1 MIKRILGY
9 VNFKSFLGEM
19 KMQYEMYQEIMDQPI
34 SLKRTIKAE
43 KEHYESIAEQFT
55 NLDKIFIIGCG
66 SSISTCYTIRDA
78 IKSIS
83 PLEIDVQTGY
93 EFVEH
98 QYLEKDSNMGMI
110 VTSQSGETSDT
121 LEALRKAKQYGLKTV
136 SITNMA
142 DSSMSKEADETII
155 TLCEEEKAILGTKTY
170 VTQLFSLYAILFN
183 IVKTERAQKV
193 LDQLYE
199 VPSLIEKLLDTTEE
213 DMKKLAENNKD
224 VDLFYCMG
232 GGVNFGIAYKLAM
245 TMFMEGALKHACPVY
260 AGEFRH
266 GLIERVE
273 EGVTVVFLKSGED
286 YDKVTLRAIDFC
298 EKLGVNNIIFNLKDY
313 SDIDSLLTPFA
324 LIVPLEWFIYHLSI
338 FNGEDP
344 GSTRH
349 IGKVRY

>member
-1 MIKRILGY
+1 M
-9 VNFKSFLGEM
+9 E
-19 KMQYEMYQEIMDQPI
+19 YEMYQEIMDQPI
-34 SLKRTIKAE
+34 SLRRTIESE
-43 KEHYESIAEQFT
+43 KEHLEAIANEFSD
-55 NLDKIFIIGCG
+55 LDKIFLIGCG

-83 PLEIDVQTGY
+83 DLTIDVQTGY

-98 QYLEKDSNMGMI
+98 QYLNKGSNMGII

-121 LEALRKAKQYGLKTV
+121 LAALRKAKENGLKTV
-136 SITNMA
+136 SITNMPG
-142 DSSMSKEADETII
+142 SSMAEEADESII
-155 TLCEEEKAILGTKTY
+155 TLCDEEHAILGTKTY
-170 VTQLFSLYAILFN
+170 ITQLFSLYAIFFN
-183 IVKTERAQKV
+183 IVKNERAEKV
-193 LDQLYE
+193 LKQLYE
-199 VPSLIEKLLDTTEE
+199 IPDLVESLLKTTEE
-213 DMKKLAENNKD
+213 DNKKLAEANKD

-232 GGVNFGIAYKLAM
+232 GGINFGLSYKLAM

-273 EGVTVVFLKSGED
+273 KGVTVVFLKSGDE
-286 YDKVTLRAIDFC
+286 YDKVTLRAINFC
-298 EKLGVNNIIFNLKDY
+298 KDLGVNNIIFDLKDY
-313 SDIDSLLTPFA
+313 ADIDLLLTPFA

>member
-1 MIKRILGY
+1 MELIEIFHLVYTTIK
-9 VNFKSFLGEM
+9 GEISM
-19 KMQYEMYQEIMDQPI
+19 EYEMYQEIMDQPI
-34 SLKRTIKAE
+34 SLRRTIDSE
-43 KEHYESIAEQFT
+43 KEHMESIAEEFS
-55 NLDKIFIIGCG
+55 NLDKIFLIGCG

-78 IKSIS
+78 VKSIS
-83 PLEIDVQTGY
+83 NIDIDVQTGF

-98 QYLEKDSNMGMI
+98 QYLEENSNIGMI

-121 LEALRKAKQYGLKTV
+121 LTALKKAKEYGIKTV
-136 SITNMA
+136 SITNVA
-142 DSSMSKEADETII
+142 DSSMAKEADEAII

-170 VTQLFSLYAILFN
+170 VTQLFALYAIFFN
-183 IVKTERAQKV
+183 MIKTDKSKEVLEQLYTVPDLIEELLTSTEEESKALAQKH
-193 LDQLYE
+193 
-199 VPSLIEKLLDTTEE
+199 
-213 DMKKLAENNKD
+213 KD

-232 GGVNFGIAYKLAM
+232 GGINFGLAYKLAM

-273 EGVTVVFLKSGED
+273 KGVTVVFLKSGEE
-286 YDKVTLRAIDFC
+286 YDQVTLRAVEFC
-298 EKLGVNNIIFNLKDY
+298 EGLEVNNIIFDSTKY
-313 SDIDSLLTPFA
+313 SDIDALLTPFA

-349 IGKVRY
+349 IGKIRY

>member
-1 MIKRILGY
+1 
-9 VNFKSFLGEM
+9 
-19 KMQYEMYQEIMDQPI
+19 MQYEMYQEMMDQPK
-34 SLKRTIKAE
+34 SLERTINAE
-43 KEHYESIAEQFT
+43 KEHFESIAKEFSK
-55 NLDKIFIIGCG
+55 LDKIFLIGCG

-83 PLEIDVQTGY
+83 SLEIDVQTGY

-98 QYLEKDSNMGMI
+98 QYLEANTNMGMI

-121 LEALRKAKQYGLKTV
+121 LEALRKANEYGLKTV

-142 DSSMSKEADETII
+142 DSSMSKEAGESII

-170 VTQLFSLYAILFN
+170 VTQLFSLYAIFFN
-183 IVKTERAQKV
+183 IVKTEKSQEV
-193 LDQLYE
+193 LEQLYT
-199 VPSLIEKLLDTTEE
+199 VPSLIEELLKTTEE
-213 DMKKLAENNKD
+213 DMKSLAEENKD

-232 GGVNFGIAYKLAM
+232 GGINFGLAYKLAM

-273 EGVTVVFLKSGED
+273 EGETVVFLKSGED
-286 YDKVTLRAIDFC
+286 YDKVTLRAVDFC
-298 EKLGVNNIIFNLKDY
+298 EKLGVNNIIFDLKDF